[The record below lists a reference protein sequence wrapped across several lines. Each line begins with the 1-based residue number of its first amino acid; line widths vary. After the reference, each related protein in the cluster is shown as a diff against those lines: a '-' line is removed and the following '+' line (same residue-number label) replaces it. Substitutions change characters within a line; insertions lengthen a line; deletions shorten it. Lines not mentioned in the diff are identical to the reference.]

1 MRKVLIGLTLL
12 IATTTAATAQ
22 HAEFGVKAGLNAAKF
37 SNESGSN
44 YKMNPSFH
52 VGILEHIHINKMFA
66 VQPEVVFSMQGTKY
80 NTGNGDAKI
89 NMGYINVPVLFQLMT
104 KNGFRFETG
113 PQIGFLVGAK
123 SKVGKTS
130 VDIKDDFKSTD
141 FAWAFGVG
149 YITASKFGFDVRY
162 NAGISDITK
171 SNESN
176 VKNNVIQAGVFYQF
190 HH

>member
-1 MRKVLIGLTLL
+1 MRKVLFGLTLL
-12 IATTTAATAQ
+12 VSTTAATAQ

-52 VGILEHIHINKMFA
+52 VGILEHIHINKRFA
-66 VQPEVVFSMQGTKY
+66 IQPEVVFSLQGTKY
-80 NTGNGDAKI
+80 KSDDMNAKI
-89 NMGYINVPVLFQLMT
+89 NLGYINVPVLFQLMT
-104 KNGFRFETG
+104 ESGFRFETG
-113 PQIGFLVGAK
+113 PQIGFLVSAK
-123 SKVGKTS
+123 SKLGNES
-130 VDIKDDFKSTD
+130 EDIKSELKSTD

-149 YITASKFGFDVRY
+149 YITASKFGFDLRF

-171 SNESN
+171 ENESN

>member
-1 MRKVLIGLTLL
+1 MMRKVLFGLTLL
-12 IATTTAATAQ
+12 VSTTAATAQ

-52 VGILEHIHINKMFA
+52 VGILEHIHINKRFA
-66 VQPEVVFSMQGTKY
+66 IQPEVVFSLQGTKY
-80 NTGNGDAKI
+80 KSDDMNAKI
-89 NMGYINVPVLFQLMT
+89 NLGYINVPVLFQLMT
-104 KNGFRFETG
+104 ESGFRFETG
-113 PQIGFLVGAK
+113 PQIGFLVSAK
-123 SKVGKTS
+123 SKLGNES
-130 VDIKDDFKSTD
+130 EDIKSELKSTD

-149 YITASKFGFDVRY
+149 YITASKFGFDLRF

-171 SNESN
+171 ENESN